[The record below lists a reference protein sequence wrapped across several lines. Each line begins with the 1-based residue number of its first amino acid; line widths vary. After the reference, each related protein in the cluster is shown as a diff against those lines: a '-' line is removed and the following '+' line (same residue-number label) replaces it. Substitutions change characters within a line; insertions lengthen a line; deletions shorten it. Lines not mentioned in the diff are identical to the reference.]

1 MLDTIHNLNDSDFPG
16 IFVLFTFYVV
26 SMFPSTG
33 DERDIKAVKKLLRK
47 ILLLNMCERF

>member
-16 IFVLFTFYVV
+16 SFVLVTFHVA
-26 SMFPSTG
+26 SMFPSID
-33 DERDIKAVKKLLRK
+33 DERDIKAVKKLLQK

>member
-16 IFVLFTFYVV
+16 IFVLVTFYVV
-26 SMFPSTG
+26 SMFSSIG
-33 DERDIKAVKKLLRK
+33 DKRDIKAVKKLLRK